1 MMDDQLPIT
10 PEILVS
16 RIGDY
21 MVEQGWITPQN
32 LSDALKHQSEL
43 RQQGKTLLIGEVL
56 VKMGFVSKATLD
68 RAVTEQIMRLRAALE
83 ESNRTLELRVIER
96 TAELKQALDKLS
108 ELSQLKNNF
117 VSNVS
122 HELRTPLTHI
132 KGYIELFLSGDLGD
146 IQAEQSRAL
155 TVMLRSADRL
165 GRLIDDLILFS
176 MAEHGQVQ
184 VLLHPMNIEDMCQLL
199 VDRLKNRA
207 SEKQVVLTLQADD
220 YLPTVNADEEKIGWV
235 LQQLLDNALK
245 FTNPGGA
252 ITLRL
257 QNTYPT
263 VTLCVSD
270 TGIGIPTDKLEDIF
284 DPFFQVDGSSTRKF
298 GGTGLGLALVKA
310 ILDAHNVSMEVLS
323 SPGRGSSFTFRLPV
337 I

>member
-323 SPGRGSSFTFRLPV
+323 SPGQGSSFTFRLPV